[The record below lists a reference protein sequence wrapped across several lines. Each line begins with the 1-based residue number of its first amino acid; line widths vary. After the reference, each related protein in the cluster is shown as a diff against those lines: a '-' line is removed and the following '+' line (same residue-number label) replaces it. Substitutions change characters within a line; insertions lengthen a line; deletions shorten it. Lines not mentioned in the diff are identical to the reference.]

1 MPGGSENQAAGD
13 YSFASGRRALA
24 LHAGTF
30 VWADSQNANFVSTGV
45 DQFLVQAQGG
55 VAINTNAPT
64 AGSALT
70 VAGNVSI
77 PASSLLF
84 GSATRQ
90 MLNLFGTGF
99 GSGVQLNT
107 HYFRS
112 GTGFAWFQGGTH
124 NDNENNA
131 GTGGNVLM
139 TLTPNGISPSVTYSG
154 RVRAQTFDTVS
165 DRAAKTGFAP
175 IDAGEVLARVAQ
187 LPVSAW
193 SYRDAPEVRHI
204 GPVAQDFRAAFG
216 LGDDERT
223 ISTVDTAGV
232 ALAAIQGL
240 NAKLEAENAALR
252 EDNAAIR
259 SELDALRELVES
271 RLNAE
276 H

>member
-1 MPGGSENQAAGD
+1 M
-13 YSFASGRRALA
+13 
-24 LHAGTF
+24 
-30 VWADSQNANFVSTGV
+30 
-45 DQFLVQAQGG
+45 
-55 VAINTNAPT
+55 AINTNTPA
-64 AGSALT
+64 AGNALT
-70 VAGNVSI
+70 VAGSATI
-77 PASSLLF
+77 QSPGTLSF

-90 MLNLFGTGF
+90 MLNLFGTSF

-124 NDNENNA
+124 DNNENNA

-139 TLTPNGISPSVTYSG
+139 TLTPNGISPAVTYSG

-175 IDAGEVLARVAQ
+175 IDAGDVLARVAQ
-187 LPVSAW
+187 LPLSAW

-223 ISTVDTAGV
+223 ISTVDSAGV

-252 EDNAAIR
+252 D
-259 SELDALRELVES
+259 ELAALRALIEA
-271 RLNAE
+271 RLPAE